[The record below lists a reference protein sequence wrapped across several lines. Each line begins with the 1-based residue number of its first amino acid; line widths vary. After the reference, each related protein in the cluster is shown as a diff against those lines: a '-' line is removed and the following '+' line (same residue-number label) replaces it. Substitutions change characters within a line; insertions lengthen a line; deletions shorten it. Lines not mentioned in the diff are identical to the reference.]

1 MRPTLFGCTSARL
14 SVFTGLPL
22 LRRHRNRC
30 FADPLFL
37 PCQKK
42 WAKRGA
48 WRRSGLYRSATEV
61 PRRRTLRPAH
71 DKLFTKLRY
80 SAACVE
86 TTLPSGAVATR
97 GDGKTRCHA
106 IQKHIYVCASGA
118 EYLRSIVHVCRA
130 DGERSRQR
138 RRSATDAAYPLRVH
152 IGPFGNRRIR
162 RRFPLKW
169 YILRG
174 PMWASAPTRC
184 CA

>member
-1 MRPTLFGCTSARL
+1 MASAAVSDKGALRMRPTLFGCTSARL

-86 TTLPSGAVATR
+86 TMLPSMIVATQEA
-97 GDGKTRCHA
+97 GKTRCHGNNWTSTYA
-106 IQKHIYVCASGA
+106 PMVHNSCILLQMFVGA
-118 EYLRSIVHVCRA
+118 
-130 DGERSRQR
+130 
-138 RRSATDAAYPLRVH
+138 DAY
-152 IGPFGNRRIR
+152 IGPFGNHRIR
-162 RRFPLKW
+162 RRF
-169 YILRG
+169 
-174 PMWASAPTRC
+174 S
-184 CA
+184 